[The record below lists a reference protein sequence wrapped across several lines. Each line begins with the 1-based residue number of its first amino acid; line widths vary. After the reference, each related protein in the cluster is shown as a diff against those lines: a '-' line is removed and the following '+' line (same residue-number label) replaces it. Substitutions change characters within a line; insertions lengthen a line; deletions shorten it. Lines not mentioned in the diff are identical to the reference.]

1 MNAWDERH
9 LEEPAYEVRLA
20 GFSEAKQAL
29 QTRGDWTVN
38 SVLPV
43 LDNAMFFLLQ
53 VHDFCGNLIHRSVAM
68 HLHNCLGTSLC
79 VTKGLNPLMEN

>member
-1 MNAWDERH
+1 LNAWDERH

-20 GFSEAKQAL
+20 GFTEAKQIL

-53 VHDFCGNLIHRSVAM
+53 VHDICGNLIHRV
-68 HLHNCLGTSLC
+68 LPCTYTCLGTSLC
-79 VTKGLNPLMEN
+79 VTKGLNPVMEN